1 MRRFM
6 YAMFEVA
13 DDIFSAK
20 GFAETAARIAARV
33 RELIR
38 KIMAK
43 ILDFPIYRSINVKK
57 CVI

>member
-1 MRRFM
+1 M

-20 GFAETAARIAARV
+20 GFAETAATMAARI

-38 KIMAK
+38 KTIVG
-43 ILDFPIYRSINVKK
+43 ILDFPIYCSVNVKK
-57 CVI
+57 SAIK